1 MARNNNPRFS
11 RQDTLES
18 VGTYVEMARGW
29 SGEGKTAWASAYYY
43 VARARLEMFM
53 ERHSDDDR
61 YMRKRL
67 TRIIE
72 EQAKMYGDDK

>member
-18 VGTYVEMARGW
+18 VSTYVEIARGW
-29 SGEGKTAWASAYYY
+29 AGEGKTAWATAYYS

-53 ERHSDDDR
+53 ERHPDDKR
-61 YMRKRL
+61 YMQKRL

-72 EQAKMYGDDK
+72 EQAQMYK